1 MNKIMGLIGA
11 IFKFSWRV
19 INFIRQLILNVI
31 FFVLLFVVIG
41 IFFIAKD
48 TQKPTD
54 YDGALLVNLK
64 GVIVDQTANQSP
76 LGQVG
81 RELLGVS
88 ASQLQENSLF
98 EVVDTLRSAAR
109 DPKIKGM
116 VLKLDEFA
124 GADQPSLNYIG
135 KALTEFKKTG
145 KPIFA
150 ISGYYTQ
157 PQYYLASYADKV
169 YLTSLGSVGITGF
182 GFQNLYFKSLLDKL
196 KVNTHI
202 FRVGTYKSAVEPLMR
217 DDMSAASRE
226 ASERLVNVLW
236 SNYVTQLAENRS
248 ITKED
253 VFPGAQAMIEKLR
266 KADGDNATYALNQ
279 KLVDSVKSYAEFEAD
294 MTETFDWDQDKKQ
307 FKNISIYDYAS
318 NLTADIPEND
328 NGNIAVVVVQGA
340 IIDGES
346 IPGSAG
352 GITIANQIRQARLD
366 PNIKALVL
374 RVNSP
379 GGSVSA
385 SEQIRSEIEAFKQQ
399 KKHVVVSMGGL
410 AASGGYWISTPAT
423 KIIASPSTLT
433 GSIGIFGV
441 INTFENTLSEVG
453 VYSDGVK
460 TSPLAGLSITNKLS
474 PEFSELFQ
482 INIESG
488 YKTFINLVAKSR
500 HKTPEQVDQIAQ
512 GRVWVG
518 LDAKNVGLVDE
529 FGDFDTAIDVA
540 AKMAD
545 IKEPV
550 VDWMKPELSLSEQI
564 LMSLS
569 SSAKVLIPDPLQ
581 AYLPAP
587 LLNEMKTKTEFYR
600 NMNDPQN
607 RYSYC
612 LSCGDI
618 Q

>member
-1 MNKIMGLIGA
+1 MSKIMELIGT
-11 IFKFSWRV
+11 IFRFSWQA
-19 INFIRQLILNVI
+19 INFIRKLILNVI
-31 FFVLLFVVIG
+31 FFFLLFMGVG
-41 IFFIAKD
+41 LYFIVQE

-54 YDGALLVNLK
+54 YQGALLVDLK
-64 GVIVDQTANQSP
+64 GVIVDQTANQNP
-76 LGQVG
+76 LGQMS

-88 ASQLQENSLF
+88 GSQLQENSLF
-98 EVVDTLRSAAR
+98 EVVDTLRKAAT

-124 GADQPSLNYIG
+124 GADQPSLNYVG

-145 KPIFA
+145 KPIYA
-150 ISGYYTQ
+150 ISGYYSQ
-157 PQYYLASYADKV
+157 PQYYLASYADKI
-169 YLTSLGSVGITGF
+169 YLASQGAVGIYGLGF
-182 GFQNLYFKSLLDKL
+182 SNLYYKSLLEKL

-217 DDMSAASRE
+217 DNMSDEARAAS
-226 ASERLVNVLW
+226 SRLVSVLW
-236 SNYVTQLAENRS
+236 SNYLTQVAENRS

-253 VFPGAQAMIEKLR
+253 VFPGAKEMIVELR
-266 KADGDNATYALNQ
+266 KADGDNATYALNR
-279 KLVDSVKSYAEFEAD
+279 KLVDTVSSYAQFEAD
-294 MTETFDWDQDKKQ
+294 MKETFQWDHEAKQ
-307 FKNISIYDYAS
+307 FNNISIYDYAD
-318 NLTADIPEND
+318 NLTAFAPENED
-328 NGNIAVVVVQGA
+328 GNIAVVVVQGA

-352 GITIANQIRQARLD
+352 GSTIANQIRQARLN
-366 PNIKALVL
+366 PNIRALVL

-385 SEQIRSEIEAFKQQ
+385 SEQIRSEIAAFKQE
-399 KKHVVVSMGGL
+399 KKHVVVSMGGM
-410 AASGGYWISTPAT
+410 AASGGYWISTPAS

-441 INTFENTLSEVG
+441 INTFENSLESIG
-453 VYSDGVK
+453 VHSDGVS
-460 TSPLAGLSITNKLS
+460 TSPLAGLSVTNNL
-474 PEFSELFQ
+474 PEDFSELFQ
-482 INIESG
+482 LNIESG
-488 YKTFINLVAKSR
+488 YKTFLKLVAESR
-500 HKTPEQVDQIAQ
+500 NKTPAQVDRIAQ

-518 LDAKNVGLVDE
+518 VDAKQVGLVDE
-529 FGDFDTAIDVA
+529 FGDFDDAINA
-540 AKMAD
+540 AATMAK
-545 IKEPV
+545 IKQPV
-550 VDWMKPELSLSEQI
+550 IDWMKPELSLSEQI

-569 SSAKVLIPDPLQ
+569 ANAKAIIPDPLQ

-587 LLNEMKTKTEFYR
+587 VFKEVKTQTEFYR

-607 RYSYC
+607 RYAYC

>member
-1 MNKIMGLIGA
+1 MGVGLY
-11 IFKFSWRV
+11 
-19 INFIRQLILNVI
+19 FIVQE
-31 FFVLLFVVIG
+31 
-41 IFFIAKD
+41 

-54 YDGALLVNLK
+54 YQGALLVDLK
-64 GVIVDQTANQSP
+64 GVIVDQTANQNP
-76 LGQVG
+76 LGQMS

-88 ASQLQENSLF
+88 GSQLQENSLF
-98 EVVDTLRSAAR
+98 EVVDTLRKAAT

-124 GADQPSLNYIG
+124 GADQPSLNYVG

-145 KPIFA
+145 KPIYA
-150 ISGYYTQ
+150 ISGYYSQ
-157 PQYYLASYADKV
+157 PQYYLASYADKI
-169 YLTSLGSVGITGF
+169 YLASQGAVGIYGLGF
-182 GFQNLYFKSLLDKL
+182 SNLYYKSLLEKL

-217 DDMSAASRE
+217 DNMSDEARAAS
-226 ASERLVNVLW
+226 SRLVSVLW
-236 SNYVTQLAENRS
+236 SNYLTQVAENRS

-253 VFPGAQAMIEKLR
+253 VFPGAKEMIVELR
-266 KADGDNATYALNQ
+266 KADGDNATYALNR
-279 KLVDSVKSYAEFEAD
+279 KLVDTVSSYAQFEAD
-294 MTETFDWDQDKKQ
+294 MKETFQWDHEAKQ
-307 FKNISIYDYAS
+307 FNNISIYDYAD
-318 NLTADIPEND
+318 NLTAFAPENED
-328 NGNIAVVVVQGA
+328 GNIAVVVVQGA

-352 GITIANQIRQARLD
+352 GSTIANQIRQARLN
-366 PNIKALVL
+366 PNIRALVL

-385 SEQIRSEIEAFKQQ
+385 SEQIRSEIAAFKQE
-399 KKHVVVSMGGL
+399 KKHVVVSMGGM
-410 AASGGYWISTPAT
+410 AASGGYWISTPAS

-441 INTFENTLSEVG
+441 INTFENSLESIG
-453 VYSDGVK
+453 VHSDGVS
-460 TSPLAGLSITNKLS
+460 TSPLAGLSVTNKL
-474 PEFSELFQ
+474 PEDFSELFQ
-482 INIESG
+482 LNIESG
-488 YKTFINLVAKSR
+488 YKTFLKLVAESR
-500 HKTPEQVDQIAQ
+500 NKTPAQVDRIAQ

-518 LDAKNVGLVDE
+518 VDAKQVGLVDE
-529 FGDFDTAIDVA
+529 FGDFDDAINA
-540 AKMAD
+540 AATMAK
-545 IKEPV
+545 IKQPV
-550 VDWMKPELSLSEQI
+550 IDWMKPELSLSEQI

-569 SSAKVLIPDPLQ
+569 ANAKAIIPDPLQ

-587 LLNEMKTKTEFYR
+587 VFKEVKTQTEFYR

-607 RYSYC
+607 RYAYC

>member
-1 MNKIMGLIGA
+1 MSKIMELIST
-11 IFKFSWRV
+11 IFRFSWQA
-19 INFIRQLILNVI
+19 INFIRKLILNVI
-31 FFVLLFVVIG
+31 FFFLLFMGVG
-41 IFFIAKD
+41 LYFIVQE

-54 YDGALLVNLK
+54 YQGALLVDLK
-64 GVIVDQTANQSP
+64 GVIVDQTANQNP
-76 LGQVG
+76 LGQMS

-88 ASQLQENSLF
+88 GSQLQENSLF
-98 EVVDTLRSAAR
+98 EVVDTLRKAAT

-124 GADQPSLNYIG
+124 GADQPSLNYVG

-145 KPIFA
+145 KPIYA
-150 ISGYYTQ
+150 ISGYYSQ
-157 PQYYLASYADKV
+157 PQYYLASYADKI
-169 YLTSLGSVGITGF
+169 YLASQGAVGIYGLGF
-182 GFQNLYFKSLLDKL
+182 SNLYYKSLLEKL

-217 DDMSAASRE
+217 DNMSDEARAAS
-226 ASERLVNVLW
+226 SRLVSVLW
-236 SNYVTQLAENRS
+236 SNYLTQVAENRS

-253 VFPGAQAMIEKLR
+253 VFPGAKEMIVELR
-266 KADGDNATYALNQ
+266 KADGDNATYALNR
-279 KLVDSVKSYAEFEAD
+279 KLVDTVSSYAQFEAD
-294 MTETFDWDQDKKQ
+294 MKETFQWDHEAKQ
-307 FKNISIYDYAS
+307 FNNISIYDYAD
-318 NLTADIPEND
+318 NLTAFAPENED
-328 NGNIAVVVVQGA
+328 GNIAVVVVQGA

-352 GITIANQIRQARLD
+352 GSTIANQIRQARLN
-366 PNIKALVL
+366 PNIRALVL

-385 SEQIRSEIEAFKQQ
+385 SEQIRSEIAAFKQE
-399 KKHVVVSMGGL
+399 KKHVVVSMGGM
-410 AASGGYWISTPAT
+410 AASGGYWISTPAS

-441 INTFENTLSEVG
+441 INTFENSLESIG
-453 VYSDGVK
+453 VHSDGVS
-460 TSPLAGLSITNKLS
+460 TSPLAGLSVTNKL
-474 PEFSELFQ
+474 PEDFSELFQ
-482 INIESG
+482 LNIESG
-488 YKTFINLVAKSR
+488 YKTFLKLVAESR
-500 HKTPEQVDQIAQ
+500 NKTPAQVDRIAQ

-518 LDAKNVGLVDE
+518 VDAKQVGLVDE
-529 FGDFDTAIDVA
+529 FGDFDDAINA
-540 AKMAD
+540 AATMAK
-545 IKEPV
+545 IKQPV
-550 VDWMKPELSLSEQI
+550 IDWMKPELSLSEQI

-569 SSAKVLIPDPLQ
+569 ANAKAIIPDPLQ

-587 LLNEMKTKTEFYR
+587 VFKEVKTQTEFYR

-607 RYSYC
+607 RYAYC

>member
-1 MNKIMGLIGA
+1 
-11 IFKFSWRV
+11 
-19 INFIRQLILNVI
+19 
-31 FFVLLFVVIG
+31 FFLLFMGVG
-41 IFFIAKD
+41 LYFIVQE

-54 YDGALLVNLK
+54 YQGALLVDLK
-64 GVIVDQTANQSP
+64 GVIVDQTANQNP
-76 LGQVG
+76 LGQMS

-88 ASQLQENSLF
+88 GSQLQENSLF
-98 EVVDTLRSAAR
+98 EVVDTLRKAAT

-124 GADQPSLNYIG
+124 GADQPSLNYVG

-145 KPIFA
+145 KPIYA
-150 ISGYYTQ
+150 ISGYYSQ
-157 PQYYLASYADKV
+157 PQYYLASYADKI
-169 YLTSLGSVGITGF
+169 YLASQGAVGIYGLGF
-182 GFQNLYFKSLLDKL
+182 SNLYYKSLLEKL

-217 DDMSAASRE
+217 DNMSDEARAAS
-226 ASERLVNVLW
+226 SRLVSVLW
-236 SNYVTQLAENRS
+236 SNYLTQVAENRS

-253 VFPGAQAMIEKLR
+253 VFPGAKEMIVELR
-266 KADGDNATYALNQ
+266 KADGDNATYALNR
-279 KLVDSVKSYAEFEAD
+279 KLVDTVSSYAQFEAD
-294 MTETFDWDQDKKQ
+294 MKETFQWDHEAKQ
-307 FKNISIYDYAS
+307 FNNISIYDYAD
-318 NLTADIPEND
+318 NLTAFAPENED
-328 NGNIAVVVVQGA
+328 GNIAVVVVQGA

-352 GITIANQIRQARLD
+352 GSTIANQIRQARLN
-366 PNIKALVL
+366 PNIRALVL

-385 SEQIRSEIEAFKQQ
+385 SEQIRSEIAAFKQE
-399 KKHVVVSMGGL
+399 KKHVVVSMGGM
-410 AASGGYWISTPAT
+410 AASGGYWISTPAS

-441 INTFENTLSEVG
+441 INTFENSLESIG
-453 VYSDGVK
+453 VHSDGVS
-460 TSPLAGLSITNKLS
+460 TSPLAGLSVTNKL
-474 PEFSELFQ
+474 PEDFSELFQ
-482 INIESG
+482 LNIESG
-488 YKTFINLVAKSR
+488 YKTFLKLVAESR
-500 HKTPEQVDQIAQ
+500 NKTPAQVDRIAQ

-518 LDAKNVGLVDE
+518 VDAKQVGLVDE
-529 FGDFDTAIDVA
+529 FGDFDDAINA
-540 AKMAD
+540 AATMAK
-545 IKEPV
+545 IKQPV
-550 VDWMKPELSLSEQI
+550 IDWMKPELSLSEQI

-569 SSAKVLIPDPLQ
+569 ANAKAIIPDPLQ

-587 LLNEMKTKTEFYR
+587 VFKEVKTQTEFYR

-607 RYSYC
+607 RYAYC

>member
-1 MNKIMGLIGA
+1 MELIGT
-11 IFKFSWRV
+11 IFRFSWQT
-19 INFIRQLILNVI
+19 INFIRKLILNVI
-31 FFVLLFVVIG
+31 FFFLLFMGVG
-41 IFFIAKD
+41 LYFIVQE

-54 YDGALLVNLK
+54 YQGALLVDLK
-64 GVIVDQTANQSP
+64 GVIVDQTANQNP
-76 LGQVG
+76 LGQMS

-88 ASQLQENSLF
+88 GSQLQENSLF
-98 EVVDTLRSAAR
+98 EVVDTLRKAAT

-124 GADQPSLNYIG
+124 GADQPSLNYVG

-145 KPIFA
+145 KPIYA
-150 ISGYYTQ
+150 ISGYYSQ
-157 PQYYLASYADKV
+157 PQYYLASYADKI
-169 YLTSLGSVGITGF
+169 YLASQGAVGIYGLGF
-182 GFQNLYFKSLLDKL
+182 SNLYYKSLLEKL

-217 DDMSAASRE
+217 DNMSDEARAAS
-226 ASERLVNVLW
+226 SRLVSVLW
-236 SNYVTQLAENRS
+236 SNYLTQVAENRS

-253 VFPGAQAMIEKLR
+253 VFPGAKEMIVELR
-266 KADGDNATYALNQ
+266 KADGDNATYALNR
-279 KLVDSVKSYAEFEAD
+279 KLVDTVSSYAQFEAD
-294 MTETFDWDQDKKQ
+294 MKETFQWDHEAKQ
-307 FKNISIYDYAS
+307 FNNISIYDYAD
-318 NLTADIPEND
+318 NLTAFAPENED
-328 NGNIAVVVVQGA
+328 GNIAVVVVQGA

-352 GITIANQIRQARLD
+352 GSTIANQIRQARLN
-366 PNIKALVL
+366 PNIRALVL

-385 SEQIRSEIEAFKQQ
+385 SEQIRSEIAAFKQE
-399 KKHVVVSMGGL
+399 KKHVVVSMGGM
-410 AASGGYWISTPAT
+410 AASGGYWISTPAS

-441 INTFENTLSEVG
+441 INTFENSLESIG
-453 VYSDGVK
+453 VHSDGVS
-460 TSPLAGLSITNKLS
+460 TSPLAGLSVTNKL
-474 PEFSELFQ
+474 PEDFSELFQ
-482 INIESG
+482 LNIESG
-488 YKTFINLVAKSR
+488 YKTFLKLVAESR
-500 HKTPEQVDQIAQ
+500 NKTPAQVDRIAQ

-518 LDAKNVGLVDE
+518 VDAKQVGLVDE
-529 FGDFDTAIDVA
+529 FGDFDDAINA
-540 AKMAD
+540 AATMAK
-545 IKEPV
+545 IKQPV
-550 VDWMKPELSLSEQI
+550 IDWMKPELSLSEQI

-569 SSAKVLIPDPLQ
+569 ANAKAIIPDPLQ

-587 LLNEMKTKTEFYR
+587 VFKEVKTQTEFYR

-607 RYSYC
+607 RYAYC